1 MYEKLG
7 LEEWYDPSA
16 YRIVYDRLKK
26 VFPDEQVYLSQK
38 GFLP

>member
-1 MYEKLG
+1 LG